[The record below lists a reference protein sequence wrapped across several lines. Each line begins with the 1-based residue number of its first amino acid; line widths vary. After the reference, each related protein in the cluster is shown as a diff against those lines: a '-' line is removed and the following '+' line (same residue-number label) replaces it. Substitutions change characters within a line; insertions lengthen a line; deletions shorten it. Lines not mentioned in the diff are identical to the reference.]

1 MEMDRFDRAIL
12 KAIQADASLT
22 NAALGE
28 IVNLSAS
35 QTSRRRT
42 ALEAAGVI
50 AGYVARLDPV
60 KLDFGLRAIIRVNL
74 RGHSAR
80 EDDSFVDFVRR
91 QAAVITAHSVSGDAD
106 YVLEVLVRDLAAFAD
121 FIHHHLLP
129 QPQVAQVRSE
139 IVLKTI
145 KETQGLPL
153 DQADQTRN
161 DGQATGR

>member
-1 MEMDRFDRAIL
+1 MDMDAFDLAIV
-12 KAIQADASLT
+12 KALQADSSLT

-28 IVNLSAS
+28 VVNLSAS
-35 QTSRRRT
+35 QCSRRRMT
-42 ALEAAGVI
+42 LEAAGVI
-50 AGYVARLDPV
+50 VGYSARLDPV

-74 RGHSAR
+74 RGHSSR

-121 FIHHHLLP
+121 FIHHSLLP
-129 QPQVAQVRSE
+129 HPQVAQVRSE

-145 KETQGLPL
+145 KSTQGLPL
-153 DQADQTRN
+153 D
-161 DGQATGR
+161 